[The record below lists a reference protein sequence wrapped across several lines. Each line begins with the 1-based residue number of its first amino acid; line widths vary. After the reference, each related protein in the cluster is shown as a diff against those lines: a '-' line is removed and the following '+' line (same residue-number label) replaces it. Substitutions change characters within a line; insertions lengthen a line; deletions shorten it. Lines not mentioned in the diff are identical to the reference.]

1 MKLASITK
9 FMTYKYEFVLE
20 KYLASESSV
29 VRRFAIVAVGPTQAF
44 TITLLFFLQMS
55 SSHRL

>member
-1 MKLASITK
+1 
-9 FMTYKYEFVLE
+9 MTYKYEFVLE